1 MKRLSLLAV
10 IVAVICAVLFSPFL
24 TISASAFPPWE
35 PVFKADCSTNTK
47 LNSVCVN
54 TTNQTVCVG
63 TGAACQ
69 ATSGG
74 VQGPAGAAGTNGAK
88 WYVGAGAPVGG
99 TGIDGDFYLRTS
111 NGDVYGPKT
120 GGAWGA
126 VTGNLMGATGSQGP
140 QGIQGDPGPQGDQG
154 IQGIQGLQG
163 EQGIQGIPGA
173 GSTITVQ
180 EQDGA
185 PTGSASTLK
194 FPNASVT
201 DDGGGAFSVTFSAS
215 DTIGWDYTALAAEP
229 GTPIVGKVYR
239 ANNEAAGWRPDS
251 SLSGSTTDY
260 FTFRTASGA
269 WKSLITLEGDWA
281 IRAIPLIEWLTST
294 LTDTTSPHDLVAAE
308 LKGTVLT
315 NSGAG
320 ASTTYNF
327 PARTVGWNFIVQ
339 VEAAQNIVLNPNGT
353 EQWYLNGTQM
363 AAGENIQN
371 AAPTVG
377 ESITC
382 FSTTAAVYCESKY
395 TDWAQETP

>member
-1 MKRLSLLAV
+1 MKRLSLFAV
-10 IVAVICAVLFSPFL
+10 IVAIFCALSGL
-24 TISASAFPPWE
+24 LSAGSVYAFPAWE

-74 VQGPAGAAGTNGAK
+74 VQGPDGAAGTNGAK

-99 TGIDGDFYLRTS
+99 TGIDGDFYLRT
-111 NGDVYGPKT
+111 NGDVYGPKI

-126 VTGNLMGATGSQGP
+126 VVGSLLGATGSQGP

-194 FPNASVT
+194 FPNASLT

-239 ANNEAAGWRPDS
+239 ANNEAGGWDPITYAG
-251 SLSGSTTDY
+251 TTDY
-260 FTFRTASGA
+260 FVMYTGSAWVGITDINGNLLVSSVIPTQVPWQRDIHIPAPAATDVVRIRTTKA
-269 WKSLITLEGDWA
+269 ITLSEIGCIVDPADSSESGVVDVQECNADGDSCVTVLSA
-281 IRAIPLIEWLTST
+281 PITCGNT
-294 LTDTTSPHDLVAAE
+294 NTTGTVTDTALAANVWLLIDL
-308 LKGTVLT
+308 GTVT
-315 NSGAG
+315 GTVSD
-320 ASTTYNF
+320 ASIYL
-327 PARTVGWNFIVQ
+327 R
-339 VEAAQNIVLNPNGT
+339 GT
-353 EQWYLNGTQM
+353 ETQ
-363 AAGENIQN
+363 
-371 AAPTVG
+371 
-377 ESITC
+377 
-382 FSTTAAVYCESKY
+382 
-395 TDWAQETP
+395 